1 MFKQVLLDSCYCS
14 PIGHNP
20 TEVRQ
25 SLKSG
30 RSGIISLADWFP
42 EEKEPFLHT
51 GAVIQ
56 PAADF
61 PDASDLHP
69 RVSPRYARV
78 LGGFCRALQQLAERA
93 GQVDQL
99 YLIHR
104 QHFFSE
110 WADPRVEFDE
120 WEFVGRFLARSGLD
134 IPASE
139 VICLHA
145 ACSSGLVALNL
156 ALRELRRHPEK
167 RILVVGLESELN
179 HERFVSIK
187 KLGALS
193 AEKDPAR
200 SCMPFS
206 RERSGLVPGEVM
218 VAALVGSR
226 RQEELEPGDIV
237 LTAGVT
243 NSDASRLTDCLESG
257 EFLAQCLT
265 GPLGQATGAVD
276 FVCPHG
282 TSTPLN
288 DGVEGLVL
296 DRVFGGAKTPMRVVP
311 LKQYLGHTLNS
322 SGLWEALL
330 NVDFLRHNYLP
341 PLLATDA
348 LEPFEQLQFVQTCQ
362 ELPLSRALKVS
373 VGFGGINSSVLIE
386 KVT

>member
-1 MFKQVLLDSCYCS
+1 MFQQVLLDSCFCS
-14 PIGHNP
+14 PLGHNLAD
-20 TEVRQ
+20 VRQ

-30 RSGIISLADWFP
+30 RSGIVSLADFFP
-42 EEKEPFLHT
+42 EESEPFLHT
-51 GAVIQ
+51 GAIIQ
-56 PAADF
+56 PDPDF
-61 PDASDLHP
+61 PVASDLHP
-69 RVSPRYARV
+69 RISPRYARV
-78 LGGFCRALQQLAERA
+78 LGGFCRALEQLVRRAEK
-93 GQVDQL
+93 VDQV

-110 WADPRVEFDE
+110 WSDPRAEFDE
-120 WEFVGRFLARSGLD
+120 WEFVSRFLARSGLQV
-134 IPASE
+134 PASE

-156 ALRELRRHPEK
+156 ALREVRRHPEK

-193 AEKDPAR
+193 PEKDPAR
-200 SCMPFS
+200 ACMPFS

-218 VAALVGSR
+218 VAVLVGSR
-226 RQEELEPGDIV
+226 HQQELSPGDIV

-257 EFLAQCLT
+257 EFLTQCLT
-265 GPLGQATGAVD
+265 QPLSQVPAGVD

-288 DGVEGLVL
+288 DGVEGIVL
-296 DRVFGGAKTPMRVVP
+296 DRVFAGAPAPMRVVP

-322 SGLWEALL
+322 SGLWETLL
-330 NVDFLRHNYLP
+330 NADFLRHNYLP
-341 PLLATDA
+341 PLLATQA
-348 LEPFEQLQFVQTCQ
+348 LEPFERLAFLGACQ

-373 VGFGGINSSVLIE
+373 VGFGGINSSVLLE

>member
-14 PIGHNP
+14 PIGHSEA
-20 TEVRQ
+20 EVRQ

-30 RSGIISLADWFP
+30 RSGIVSLADLFP
-42 EEKEPFLHT
+42 EESEPFLHT

-69 RVSPRYARV
+69 RISPRYARV
-78 LGGFCRALQQLAERA
+78 LGGFCRALEQLALRA

-120 WEFVGRFLARSGLD
+120 WEFVGRFLARSGLEVA
-134 IPASE
+134 PSE

-156 ALRELRRHPEK
+156 ALRELRRQPKK

-193 AEKDPAR
+193 AEKDPTR

-206 RERSGLVPGEVM
+206 RQRSGLVPGEVM
-218 VAALVGSR
+218 VAVLLGSR
-226 RQEELEPGDIV
+226 PEEELEPGDIV
-237 LTAGVT
+237 LTAGVS

-257 EFLAQCLT
+257 EFLARCLT
-265 GPLGQATGAVD
+265 QPLSQAPHGVD

-288 DGVEGLVL
+288 DGVEGAVL
-296 DRVFGGAKTPMRVVP
+296 DRVFGGAPTPMRVVP

-322 SGLWEALL
+322 SGLWEAVL
-330 NVDFLRHNYLP
+330 NADFLRHNYLP

-348 LEPFEQLQFVQTCQ
+348 LEPFEQLTFLESCQ

-373 VGFGGINSSVLIE
+373 VGFGGINASVLIE

>member
-1 MFKQVLLDSCYCS
+1 MFQQVLLDSCICS
-14 PIGHNP
+14 PLGHNLA
-20 TEVRQ
+20 EVRQ

-30 RSGIISLADWFP
+30 RSGIVSLADLFP
-42 EEKEPFLHT
+42 EESEPFLHT
-51 GAVIQ
+51 GAIIQ

-69 RVSPRYARV
+69 RISARYARV
-78 LGGFCRALQQLAERA
+78 LGGFCRELEQLAQRA
-93 GQVDQL
+93 GKVDQL

-110 WADPRVEFDE
+110 WPDAQVEFDE
-120 WEFVGRFLARSGLD
+120 WDFVRRFLARSRLEV
-134 IPASE
+134 PASE

-218 VAALVGSR
+218 VAVLVGSR
-226 RQEELEPGDIV
+226 RQEELDSGDIV
-237 LTAGVT
+237 FTAGVT

-257 EFLAQCLT
+257 EFLTRCLT
-265 GPLGQATGAVD
+265 QPLRQAAGPLD

-288 DGVEGLVL
+288 DGVEGVVL
-296 DRVFGGAKTPMRVVP
+296 DRVFGDASTPMRVVP

-341 PLLATDA
+341 PLLATEA
-348 LEPFEQLQFVQTCQ
+348 LEPFERLAFLETCQ
-362 ELPLSRALKVS
+362 QLPLSRALKVS